1 MKYFISL
8 LLLVTFISC
17 NDDEEENEYLGQ
29 TEDDIIQYI
38 EDNNLDATRT
48 TNGAYYVIDEEGEG
62 TFPSEE
68 AYVNVKYTGYF
79 LDGEEFDA
87 SETDGATFDL
97 LAVIPGFAEGIVNF
111 NTGSSGTMF
120 IPPSLA
126 YGESGVNGFIP
137 GGAVL
142 VFDVEVVKITNPQTE
157 NDIVEYLETN
167 NLEAER
173 SDTGLYYII
182 EEPGTGGPITES
194 SIVTVAYTGYF
205 LDGEKFDESTISGVQ
220 FDLSKDLIPGFKEGM
235 TYFKEGGKGTLLLPP
250 ELAYGEEGS
259 SAIPRN
265 AVLIFDIEVISLDN

>member
-8 LLLVTFISC
+8 LLLVSFISC
-17 NDDEEENEYLGQ
+17 NDDEENEYLGQ

-38 EDNNLDATRT
+38 EENSLDATRT
-48 TNGAYYVIDEEGEG
+48 TNGVYYVINEEGEG

-87 SETDGATFDL
+87 SETDGAKFDL

-182 EEPGTGGPITES
+182 EEPGTGDPITES
-194 SIVTVAYTGYF
+194 SVITVAYTGYF
-205 LDGEKFDESTISGVQ
+205 LDGEEFDASGDDGVQ
-220 FDLSKDLIPGFKEGM
+220 LYLQNLISGFKEGM
-235 TYFKEGGKGTLLLPP
+235 TYFKEDGKGTILLPP
-250 ELAYGEEGS
+250 DLGYGEEGS
-259 SAIPRN
+259 SSIPRN
-265 AVLIFDIEVISLDN
+265 SVLIFDVEVISLDN